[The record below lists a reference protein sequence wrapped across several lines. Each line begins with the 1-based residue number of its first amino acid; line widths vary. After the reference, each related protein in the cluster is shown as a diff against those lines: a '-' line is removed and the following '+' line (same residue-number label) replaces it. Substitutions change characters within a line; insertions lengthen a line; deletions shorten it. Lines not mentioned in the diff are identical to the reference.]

1 MMLFQSFLLAHTL
14 AVMKLKSEASK
25 LYLSYLWWII
35 EPLLFVA
42 VFYVVFEVLL
52 GRGGENFI
60 VFLMCGKIPFLWL
73 SKTVN
78 SGANSLVQG
87 KNLMGQRNFP
97 KQVFPFAQVQENL
110 YKQWVVFAI
119 LLLILM
125 GFEFMPTMSW
135 WLLPLLIFVNYL
147 LIVLI
152 TLVAAILVAYIPD
165 MRMIV
170 SMGTVFL
177 MFSSGI
183 FWDVRD
189 IASIETQNLLLSI
202 NPLAF
207 LIDAYRQILMYGNTP
222 DMQHLLIIAL
232 VSSIGLVAMYKLY
245 DLQSFKIARRL
256 LS

>member
-1 MMLFQSFLLAHTL
+1 MLAHTM

-25 LYLSYLWWII
+25 LHLSYLWWVI

-78 SGANSLVQG
+78 SGANALVQG
-87 KNLMGQRNFP
+87 KPLMAQRDFP
-97 KQVFPFAQVQENL
+97 KYVFPLAQIQENL
-110 YKQWVVFAI
+110 YKQWAVFAI
-119 LLLILM
+119 LLLFLM
-125 GFEFMPTMSW
+125 LFGFMPTLY
-135 WLLPLLIFVNYL
+135 WLWLPVLIIVNYL
-147 LIVLI
+147 LLVLL
-152 TLVAAILVAYIPD
+152 TLLAALCVAYIPD
-165 MRMIV
+165 MRMV
-170 SMGTVFL
+170 VQMGTMFL

-183 FWDVRD
+183 FWDIRN
-189 IASIETQNLLLSI
+189 ITSIEMQELLLAL

-207 LIDAYRQILMYGNTP
+207 LIDAYRQVLMYGNTP
-222 DMQHLLIIAL
+222 DLEHLSWILIISL
-232 VSSIGLVAMYKLY
+232 TCLLLFIGLYQKLSY
-245 DLQSFKIARRL
+245 KIARRL